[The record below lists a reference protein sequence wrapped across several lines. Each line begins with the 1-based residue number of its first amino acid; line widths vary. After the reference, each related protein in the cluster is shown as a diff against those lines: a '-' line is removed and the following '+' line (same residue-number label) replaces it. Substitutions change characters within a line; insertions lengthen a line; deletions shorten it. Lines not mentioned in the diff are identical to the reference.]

1 MVNWTELPVE
11 ELREEEKLELRRHA
25 KELASK
31 KRRQGRNALK
41 AAYQKAALAHQKQD
55 SDDDDYWPW

>member
-1 MVNWTELPVE
+1 MVEMTKIPAEELGEEEQE
-11 ELREEEKLELRRHA
+11 ELRKHTR
-25 KELASK
+25 ELASK

-41 AAYQKAALAHQKQD
+41 AAYQEAALAHQKQD